1 MSGAEGK
8 AVKGVDG
15 MSVREESVR
24 CMVEL
29 GVVVL
34 SSVSPRN
41 VGAHLVSTARRTKG
55 DTAAVFVPDGQGK
68 TK

>member
-15 MSVREESVR
+15 MSVREESVG

-34 SSVSPRN
+34 SSRLS
-41 VGAHLVSTARRTKG
+41 SQRRR
-55 DTAAVFVPDGQGK
+55 AFSEHC
-68 TK
+68 

>member
-29 GVVVL
+29 GWL
-34 SSVSPRN
+34 CSHPSLLATS
-41 VGAHLVSTARRTKG
+41 ART
-55 DTAAVFVPDGQGK
+55 
-68 TK
+68 